1 MLFGENNFNAD
12 YEEEQKRMQNSH
24 NEEDV
29 IDRRE
34 EQMFEEHSSLED
46 TTHLELPPLQD
57 TVVTELDEE
66 SDMVIQ
72 PSTFNVGKDTVRK
85 ISNDGLSKPK
95 TLVRRLD
102 FRMAGPRDR
111 GFSAIASITA
121 LVALGGIIVFYL
133 LLKV

>member
-29 IDRRE
+29 IDRK
-34 EQMFEEHSSLED
+34 EEHSSLED

-57 TVVTELDEE
+57 TVVTELDDD

-85 ISNDGLSKPK
+85 ISVDGLSKPK

-102 FRMAGPRDR
+102 FRMTGPRDR

>member
-12 YEEEQKRMQNSH
+12 YEDEQKEAQNSYK
-24 NEEDV
+24 EEDV
-29 IDRRE
+29 IDRKEEPSVE
-34 EQMFEEHSSLED
+34 EQSSLED
-46 TTHLELPPLQD
+46 TTHLELPSLQN
-57 TVVTELDEE
+57 TVVTELDEN

-72 PSTFNVGKDTVRK
+72 PSTFNIGKDTVRK

-102 FRMAGPRDR
+102 FRMTGPRDR